1 MSLMLSPERLLTMI
15 NHVKKQ
21 SCLSWLFL
29 FIGLLLISQLSPLF
43 ATDYLNNDLNINL
56 SVAQSVAHGLIY
68 FKDIFEQR
76 GLYYILLLLPGAY
89 LPNYYLFKGWVF
101 LLELISV
108 FLSCYLLN
116 KISKKYYWN
125 VILILLLLFPIVL
138 LSKYEPEEALMPCY
152 FYLAYLV
159 FNKKINNQTI
169 FITGLLF
176 GFTIQVKYGAI
187 GAFIG
192 FYLAYGFYL
201 LFKQQFKMFGQTV
214 LYAFSGLL
222 IMQIPVFIY
231 WFIANKTLSNVN
243 IYFKHYFFNN
253 GRNFAF
259 MPNVSSIDIIALVMV
274 ILVFAGIWPIV
285 KGVINLNIEQRII
298 YFAMLFSAI
307 YCSTLIGHYITN
319 YAVPIMCLIIA
330 LMSYGFAQNQTI
342 KKSVKISLNILASA
356 IFSIY
361 AVLTVYNI
369 HDNFVSPTKF
379 NCQAHFGQIIK
390 KYHGGNILA
399 YNMIPSNIWL
409 SSNTYPKLYYFD
421 RVNISY
427 YNNPNI
433 YKTQYNYLIQAKP
446 RWVVTQYQIFEQPAK
461 LKDYLAQRYY
471 YDPRNNLFVN
481 WRGKPF
487 KLDNY
492 TFYPYYRVPKALLKN
507 YRPVSFGASQ
517 LKIHNKNIGLI
528 LWLRKGDSSTKQL
541 PQITIK

>member
-1 MSLMLSPERLLTMI
+1 MI
-15 NHVKKQ
+15 NQVKKQ
-21 SCLSWLFL
+21 PYLSWLFL

-43 ATDYLNNDLNINL
+43 ANDYLNNDLNINL
-56 SVAQSVAHGLIY
+56 SVAQSVAHGLVY

-89 LPNYYLFKGWVF
+89 LPNYYLFKGWIF

-108 FLSCYLLN
+108 FLSYYLLN
-116 KISKKYYWN
+116 KISKKHYWN
-125 VILILLLLFPIVL
+125 VILILLLLFPIGL
-138 LSKYEPEEALMPCY
+138 SSKYEPEEALMPCY

-201 LFKQQFKMFGQTV
+201 LFKKQFKIFGQTV

-231 WFIANKTLSNVN
+231 WFIANKTLNNIN

-253 GRNFAF
+253 GSNLTFI
-259 MPNVSSIDIIALVMV
+259 PTVSSISIIALALVM
-274 ILVFAGIWPIV
+274 IIIIFAGIWPIV
-285 KGVINLNIEQRII
+285 KGVINLNLKQRII
-298 YFAMLFSAI
+298 YFAMLFSAA
-307 YCSTLIGHYITN
+307 YCSTLIGHYVTN
-319 YAVPIMCLIIA
+319 YAIPIMCLCIA
-330 LMSYGFAQNQTI
+330 LMSYGLAQNIAI
-342 KKSVKISLNILASA
+342 KKSAKISLNILSSA

-369 HDNFVSPTKF
+369 HDNFVSPTQF
-379 NCQAHFGQIIK
+379 NCQNHFGQIIK
-390 KYHGGNILA
+390 KHHGGSILA

-409 SSNTYPKLYYFD
+409 SSNTYPQLYYFD

-427 YNNPNI
+427 RNNPTI
-433 YKTQYNYLIQAKP
+433 YKTQYNYLIQTKP

-471 YDPRNNLFVN
+471 YDLRNNLFVN
-481 WRGKPF
+481 WQGKPF
-487 KLDNY
+487 KIDNY

-507 YRPVSFGASQ
+507 YNPVSFGASQ
-517 LKIHNKNIGLI
+517 LKIHNNNTGLI
-528 LWLRKGDSSTKQL
+528 LWLRKGDPSTKQL
-541 PQITIK
+541 PQINIK